1 MEKMVVGFL
10 LFISPA
16 FPVGPSR
23 MELHA
28 EAKELCFGVN
38 NEPYW
43 CETGYCCGET
53 ECCTY
58 YYELWWFWL
67 VWTII
72 IMLSCCCAYRHR
84 RVKLRL
90 QQEQRQREI
99 SLMAYQGASTYTT
112 QPLDLRFWTNCK
124 LPDYEEVA
132 GHPPTPPPPYIELQ
146 QQSAQTSS
154 HETAV
159 VESQPAPQESVTS
172 LAPEESVTSLAPEES
187 VTSLVPQESV
197 PSLAPEE
204 SVPSLAPEESV
215 PSLAPEESVTS
226 LAPEESVTSLVPQ
239 ESVPSL
245 APEESVPSLAPQE
258 SVTSLAPEAAT
269 QAAEAGP
276 SLCEQEDDHPA
287 TDTPTGALPD
297 RPADRENGD
306 LPAAEETAALSA
318 PDFKTLDT
326 DSDLCDQGEG
336 KEEGSRHRRITGD
349 SGIEVCVCQM
359 DEDPYHEEVGLIGGI
374 GAQECCEPQSSCNS
388 HLRTEQLSKQA
399 QPKLHNAQ
407 EQEEDNDV

>member
-1 MEKMVVGFL
+1 MGKMIVGFF

-112 QPLDLRFWTNCK
+112 QPLDLRFWANCK

-132 GHPPTPPPPYIELQ
+132 GHPATPPPPYSEPQ
-146 QQSAQTSS
+146 QQNGQASIDENAL
-154 HETAV
+154 
-159 VESQPAPQESVTS
+159 VESQPALQESAASLVQDVETS
-172 LAPEESVTSLAPEES
+172 SSAEQEGEQAGPDTPVLNGSSDRINGDTVQGEESA
-187 VTSLVPQESV
+187 
-197 PSLAPEE
+197 
-204 SVPSLAPEESV
+204 
-215 PSLAPEESVTS
+215 
-226 LAPEESVTSLVPQ
+226 
-239 ESVPSL
+239 
-245 APEESVPSLAPQE
+245 
-258 SVTSLAPEAAT
+258 
-269 QAAEAGP
+269 
-276 SLCEQEDDHPA
+276 
-287 TDTPTGALPD
+287 
-297 RPADRENGD
+297 
-306 LPAAEETAALSA
+306 
-318 PDFKTLDT
+318 DFKTLET
-326 DSDLCDQGEG
+326 DSHLCDHGEM
-336 KEEGSRHRRITGD
+336 KEDNSSRHRRITGD

-359 DEDPYHEEVGLIGGI
+359 DEDPYHEEVGLMNGDS
-374 GAQECCEPQSSCNS
+374 ARECCEAQSSCS
-388 HLRTEQLSKQA
+388 SQIVKQA
-399 QPKLHNAQ
+399 PSEQPKQ
-407 EQEEDNDV
+407 CSTKEQGEEENSDVV

>member
-1 MEKMVVGFL
+1 MRASPPLPGDMEKMVIGFL

-132 GHPPTPPPPYIELQ
+132 GHPPTPPPPYTELQ

-159 VESQPAPQESVTS
+159 VESQPALQE
-172 LAPEESVTSLAPEES
+172 P
-187 VTSLVPQESV
+187 V
-197 PSLAPEE
+197 PSLP
-204 SVPSLAPEESV
+204 
-215 PSLAPEESVTS
+215 
-226 LAPEESVTSLVPQ
+226 
-239 ESVPSL
+239 
-245 APEESVPSLAPQE
+245 
-258 SVTSLAPEAAT
+258 PEAAT
-269 QAAEAGP
+269 QEAESSP
-276 SLCEQEDDHPA
+276 SICEQEDDRQA
-287 TDTPTGALPD
+287 TDTPSY
-297 RPADRENGD
+297 PADRENGD
-306 LPAAEETAALSA
+306 ILRDEEPAA
-318 PDFKTLDT
+318 DFKTLDM
-326 DSDLCDQGEG
+326 DSDLCGQGEG
-336 KEEGSRHRRITGD
+336 KEESSRHRRITGD

-359 DEDPYHEEVGLIGGI
+359 DEDPYHEEVGGI

-388 HLRTEQLSKQA
+388 HLRTEQFSKQA
-399 QPKLHNAQ
+399 QNMPPELHTAKEQ
-407 EQEEDNDV
+407 EQDNEVV

>member
-1 MEKMVVGFL
+1 MEKMVLGFL
-10 LFISPA
+10 LFIAPA

-23 MELHA
+23 MEFHA

-132 GHPPTPPPPYIELQ
+132 GHPPTPPPPYTELQ
-146 QQSAQTSS
+146 QQNAQTSS

-159 VESQPAPQESVTS
+159 VESQPALQ
-172 LAPEESVTSLAPEES
+172 ES
-187 VTSLVPQESV
+187 VTSLVPEAVTQEVESS
-197 PSLAPEE
+197 PSI
-204 SVPSLAPEESV
+204 
-215 PSLAPEESVTS
+215 
-226 LAPEESVTSLVPQ
+226 
-239 ESVPSL
+239 
-245 APEESVPSLAPQE
+245 
-258 SVTSLAPEAAT
+258 
-269 QAAEAGP
+269 
-276 SLCEQEDDHPA
+276 CEQEDDHQVS
-287 TDTPTGALPD
+287 DTTTGALPSY
-297 RPADRENGD
+297 PADRENGD
-306 LPAAEETAALSA
+306 IFGDEESAALSA
-318 PDFKTLDT
+318 SDFKTLDM

-336 KEEGSRHRRITGD
+336 KEESSRHRRITGD

-359 DEDPYHEEVGLIGGI
+359 DEDPYHEEVGLVGGI

-388 HLRTEQLSKQA
+388 RLRTEQLSKQA
-399 QPKLHNAQ
+399 QNMQPKLHTAK
-407 EQEEDNDV
+407 EQEEDNDVV

>member
-1 MEKMVVGFL
+1 MEKMLIGFL

-132 GHPPTPPPPYIELQ
+132 GHPPTPPPPYTELQ
-146 QQSAQTSS
+146 QQNAQTSN
-154 HETAV
+154 HENAV
-159 VESQPAPQESVTS
+159 VESQPQESVTS
-172 LAPEESVTSLAPEES
+172 LV
-187 VTSLVPQESV
+187 QEDETE
-197 PSLAPEE
+197 A
-204 SVPSLAPEESV
+204 
-215 PSLAPEESVTS
+215 
-226 LAPEESVTSLVPQ
+226 
-239 ESVPSL
+239 
-245 APEESVPSLAPQE
+245 APQE
-258 SVTSLAPEAAT
+258 
-269 QAAEAGP
+269 AESNSSICG
-276 SLCEQEDDHPA
+276 QEDDHHVS
-287 TDTPTGALPD
+287 DTSMGTLPSCPRD
-297 RPADRENGD
+297 RVNGD
-306 LPAAEETAALSA
+306 IIGDEESAVLTAS
-318 PDFKTLDT
+318 DFKTLDV
-326 DSDLCDQGEG
+326 DSHLCDQGEV
-336 KEEGSRHRRITGD
+336 KEESSSRHRRITGD

-359 DEDPYHEEVGLIGGI
+359 DEDPYHEEVGLMGGV
-374 GAQECCEPQSSCNS
+374 GAQECCEAQSSCNS
-388 HLRTEQLSKQA
+388 HFSAEQVSKQA
-399 QPKLHNAQ
+399 QNMQPQQPSAK
-407 EQEEDNDV
+407 EQEEDNDAV

>member
-1 MEKMVVGFL
+1 MEKMIVGFL

-23 MELHA
+23 MELQA
-28 EAKELCFGVN
+28 EAKELCFAVN

-132 GHPPTPPPPYIELQ
+132 GHPPTPPPPYTELQ
-146 QQSAQTSS
+146 QQNAQTSS
-154 HETAV
+154 QENAV
-159 VESQPAPQESVTS
+159 VESLPALPESA
-172 LAPEESVTSLAPEES
+172 APV
-187 VTSLVPQESV
+187 
-197 PSLAPEE
+197 
-204 SVPSLAPEESV
+204 
-215 PSLAPEESVTS
+215 
-226 LAPEESVTSLVPQ
+226 
-239 ESVPSL
+239 
-245 APEESVPSLAPQE
+245 
-258 SVTSLAPEAAT
+258 
-269 QAAEAGP
+269 
-276 SLCEQEDDHPA
+276 QEDE
-287 TDTPTGALPD
+287 PTMQEVESSSSACQQEEEHDASAGSSSSE
-297 RPADRENGD
+297 RENGD
-306 LPAAEETAALSA
+306 IIQNEESA
-318 PDFKTLDT
+318 DFKTLEM
-326 DSDLCDQGEG
+326 DSHLCDEGEM
-336 KEEGSRHRRITGD
+336 KEDNSSRQRRITGD

-359 DEDPYHEEVGLIGGI
+359 DEDPYHEEVGLMDG
-374 GAQECCEPQSSCNS
+374 GAQGCCEPQSSCNS
-388 HLRTEQLSKQA
+388 QVFKQA
-399 QPKLHNAQ
+399 QNMQPKQ
-407 EQEEDNDV
+407 CPTKEPEEKNSDIA

>member
-1 MEKMVVGFL
+1 MEKMIIGFL

-132 GHPPTPPPPYIELQ
+132 GHPPTPPPPYTELQ
-146 QQSAQTSS
+146 QQNTQTSN
-154 HETAV
+154 HENAV
-159 VESQPAPQESVTS
+159 VESQPVLQESAASPVQEGEATMQEVETS
-172 LAPEESVTSLAPEES
+172 SSA
-187 VTSLVPQESV
+187 
-197 PSLAPEE
+197 
-204 SVPSLAPEESV
+204 
-215 PSLAPEESVTS
+215 
-226 LAPEESVTSLVPQ
+226 
-239 ESVPSL
+239 
-245 APEESVPSLAPQE
+245 
-258 SVTSLAPEAAT
+258 
-269 QAAEAGP
+269 
-276 SLCEQEDDHPA
+276 CEQEDEHQVP
-287 TDTPTGALPD
+287 DTSVVSCSSD
-297 RPADRENGD
+297 RVNGNIIQD
-306 LPAAEETAALSA
+306 EESA
-318 PDFKTLDT
+318 DFKTLEM
-326 DSDLCDQGEG
+326 DSHLCDQGEM
-336 KEEGSRHRRITGD
+336 KEDSSSRQRRITGD

-359 DEDPYHEEVGLIGGI
+359 DEDPYHEEVGLMDGD
-374 GAQECCEPQSSCNS
+374 GAQECCEAQSSCNS
-388 HLRTEQLSKQA
+388 QVFKRAQNM
-399 QPKLHNAQ
+399 QPKQHTK
-407 EQEEDNDV
+407 EQEEKNSDVV

>member
-1 MEKMVVGFL
+1 MCSWDGKNQENQ
-10 LFISPA
+10 
-16 FPVGPSR
+16 
-23 MELHA
+23 
-28 EAKELCFGVN
+28 AKELCFGVN

-132 GHPPTPPPPYIELQ
+132 GHPPTPPPPYTELQ
-146 QQSAQTSS
+146 QQNAQTSN
-154 HETAV
+154 HENAV
-159 VESQPAPQESVTS
+159 AERQPALQETVTS
-172 LAPEESVTSLAPEES
+172 PVQEAVTQEAESNSSTWER
-187 VTSLVPQESV
+187 
-197 PSLAPEE
+197 
-204 SVPSLAPEESV
+204 
-215 PSLAPEESVTS
+215 
-226 LAPEESVTSLVPQ
+226 
-239 ESVPSL
+239 
-245 APEESVPSLAPQE
+245 
-258 SVTSLAPEAAT
+258 
-269 QAAEAGP
+269 
-276 SLCEQEDDHPA
+276 EDDHQLS
-287 TDTPTGALPD
+287 DTSGTLPSSPTD
-297 RPADRENGD
+297 RPNGD
-306 LPAAEETAALSA
+306 IVRDEESALLTASDLQ
-318 PDFKTLDT
+318 TLEV

-336 KEEGSRHRRITGD
+336 KEESSRHRRITGD

-359 DEDPYHEEVGLIGGI
+359 DEDPDHEEVGLMGGN

-388 HLRTEQLSKQA
+388 HLSAKQA
-399 QPKLHNAQ
+399 QNMRPEQHSAK
-407 EQEEDNDV
+407 EQEEENDVV

>member
-1 MEKMVVGFL
+1 MRRGPSLGGAGVGVRLWVPASCGRARDRRSGGRLGRKFERNLNECHRRLRDMEKMIVGFL
-10 LFISPA
+10 LFMSPA

-23 MELHA
+23 MELQA

-132 GHPPTPPPPYIELQ
+132 GHPPTPPPPYTELQ
-146 QQSAQTSS
+146 QQNAQTST
-154 HETAV
+154 HENV
-159 VESQPAPQESVTS
+159 LVESQPALQESVNS
-172 LAPEESVTSLAPEES
+172 LAS
-187 VTSLVPQESV
+187 
-197 PSLAPEE
+197 
-204 SVPSLAPEESV
+204 
-215 PSLAPEESVTS
+215 
-226 LAPEESVTSLVPQ
+226 
-239 ESVPSL
+239 
-245 APEESVPSLAPQE
+245 
-258 SVTSLAPEAAT
+258 EAAT
-269 QAAEAGP
+269 QAAE
-276 SLCEQEDDHPA
+276 SNSSTHEQEDNQVSD
-287 TDTPTGALPD
+287 DPTEVSPTY
-297 RPADRENGD
+297 PADRENGD
-306 LPAAEETAALSA
+306 ITQAEESAALSA
-318 PDFKTLDT
+318 SDFKMLDT

-336 KEEGSRHRRITGD
+336 KEESSRHRRITGD
-349 SGIEVCVCQM
+349 SGIEVCVCQL
-359 DEDPYHEEVGLIGGI
+359 DEDSYHEEVGLMGG
-374 GAQECCEPQSSCNS
+374 GSASECCESPSSCSS
-388 HLRTEQLSKQA
+388 HLHTEQLSKQA
-399 QPKLHNAQ
+399 ANTHPQLHTAK
-407 EQEEDNDV
+407 EQEEDGDIV